1 MKISRAQLH
10 RVLEAY
16 LERTGTARNTEPA
29 GRPGWPAAAGR
40 VDLSPTAREIEE
52 LKAAVAAM
60 PEIRRELVAAIKE
73 AVQQGRYKVDPDR
86 VAGKI
91 LDRLLADAAQEDK

>member
-16 LERTGTARNTEPA
+16 LERTGSARGKETA
-29 GRPGWPAAAGR
+29 GKPGWPGAAGR

-52 LKAAVAAM
+52 LKAAVAEI
-60 PEIRRELVAAIKE
+60 PEVRRELVAAIKE
-73 AVQQGRYKVDPDR
+73 AVQQGRYKVDPDE

-91 LDRLLADAAQEDK
+91 MARLLADAAQEEK